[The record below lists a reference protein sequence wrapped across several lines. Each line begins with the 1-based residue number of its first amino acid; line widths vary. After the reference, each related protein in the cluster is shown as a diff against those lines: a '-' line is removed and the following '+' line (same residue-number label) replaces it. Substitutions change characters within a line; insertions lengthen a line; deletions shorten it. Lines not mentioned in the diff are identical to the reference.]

1 MKLIVASMNRKIVV
15 LFALTLL
22 AIGLHAAARRE
33 RPVTEFRPHP
43 AYALLEKLVRIPP
56 QLTVLE
62 VSSHNKRGI
71 NGDADWPL
79 YKDARGDDVIFD
91 AAGPGCIKSMWGTAF
106 DPNAVLQFYFDGDKE
121 PRLRVNVL
129 EFYQGKNPLFPSP
142 LVSYEKRGLWG
153 DAPFAGNSFVP
164 IPFAKSLKISVKGE
178 SRFFHIIYEKYPYP
192 AYIETFTGREE
203 RSGLLDSFTRLGEE
217 PFDPGELMVKTAE
230 TQTVEPGQTIP
241 LLKLEN
247 ASGVIREILIEG
259 DGAEDFFQ
267 LTRLR
272 MRWDGHARWDVEAPP
287 GMFFG
292 SAVRANDMRSLPLR
306 VEKLASGKVQ
316 LRCFFPIPFWE
327 KAEVEWSNATARP
340 MAPLKARILIDK
352 NTIPRAEGAYFT
364 TLYHA
369 GETVTGHD
377 WLLYEGQGTGWLAG
391 VVQSMMNSHY
401 CEGNEHFV
409 LDGAVSP
416 QWNGTGTE
424 DYYLACFW
432 PNPDFD
438 TPFGCVAGNI
448 QEEGGGDLP
457 GAYHVPSS
465 YSRFHLEA
473 PIPFFS
479 SIDARIQHG
488 GQSDIISNYRS
499 LAFAYLRKSPAL
511 TRTDSIDL
519 GHTESEKAHGYQA
532 SNGGPATEL
541 SAYPE
546 GEHFETISKAT
557 GRYHTGGE
565 IRFRVAVD
573 PANNGVRLR
582 RRIDQKSPRQKALVY
597 VDGRYAGCWY
607 RGYANEHLRWSDDD
621 FEIGS
626 GFSRGRKSLDIR
638 LVVKTD
644 DGESAFSD
652 FGYTIYCYR

>member
-1 MKLIVASMNRKIVV
+1 MGKKSLGLV
-15 LFALTLL
+15 FALALL
-22 AIGLHAAARRE
+22 PFRSSVAVGTGRAE
-33 RPVTEFRPHP
+33 KEFRPHS

-56 QLTVLE
+56 QMSVLQ
-62 VSSHNKRGI
+62 VSSHNKKGV
-71 NGDADWPL
+71 NGDAGWPL
-79 YKDARGDDVIFD
+79 YKDALGDEVIFD

-121 PRLRVNVL
+121 ARLRVNIL

-164 IPFAKSLKISVKGE
+164 IPFAKHLKISVKGE
-178 SRFFHIIYEKYPYP
+178 SGFFHIIYEKYPYP
-192 AYIETFTGREE
+192 AAIETFAGKED
-203 RSGLLDSFTRLGEE
+203 RSGLLDSFLRLGEE
-217 PFDPGELMVKTAE
+217 PFDPSAWATISAEIKSVKPGE
-230 TQTVEPGQTIP
+230 TIP
-241 LLKLEN
+241 LILKN
-247 ASGVIREILIEG
+247 TSGIIREIVIEA
-259 DGAEDFFQ
+259 DGGEDFFQ
-267 LTRLR
+267 KTRLR

-306 VEKLASGKVQ
+306 VEKLAGGKVR
-316 LRCFFPIPFWE
+316 LRCFFPMPFWE
-327 KAEVEWSNATARP
+327 QIEVKWSNETARP
-340 MAPLKARILIDK
+340 MAAFKARILIDK

-369 GETVTGHD
+369 GETVIGHD
-377 WLLYEGQGTGWLAG
+377 WLLYEAQGAGWLAG

-416 QWNGTGTE
+416 QLNGTGTE

-438 TPFGCVAGNI
+438 TPFGCVSGNI

-488 GQSDIISNYRS
+488 GQSDIVSNYRS

-511 TRTDSIDL
+511 IQTDSIDV
-519 GHTESEKAHGYQA
+519 GHAESERAHGYRA

-546 GEHFETISKAT
+546 GEHFETLSKAT

-573 PANNGVRLR
+573 PANDGIRLR
-582 RRIDQKSPRQKALVY
+582 RRIDQKNSRQKALVY
-597 VDGRYAGCWY
+597 IDGRYAGCWY
-607 RGYANEHLRWSDDD
+607 HGYGNEFLRWYDTD
-621 FEIGS
+621 FEIAPS
-626 GFSRGRKSLDIR
+626 FSRGKISLDIK

-644 DGESAFSD
+644 DGEDAFSD
-652 FGYTIYCYR
+652 FGYSVYCYKR